1 MTSHQVIAA
10 LVAAGFEVTEGSR
23 HTKLRHAD
31 GRITVIPRHAR
42 ELPKGTLHAIERE
55 SGVKLV

>member
-10 LVAAGFEVTEGSR
+10 LVAAGFDVKEGSR
-23 HTKLRHAD
+23 HTKLQHPD